1 MNVFKIQSE
10 IEKLV
15 TELKKVAK
23 ENEVSIYVDASPYDS
38 IIDTVRIFEIFD
50 AKDTSSL
57 STSFSTNDV
66 IYEKTN
72 EEINVVF
79 RYIKLSKK

>member
-1 MNVFKIQSE
+1 MNVFKIQNE

-23 ENEVSIYVDASPYDS
+23 ENEVSIYVDASPYES
-38 IIDTVRIFEIFD
+38 IIDTVRIFD
-50 AKDTSSL
+50 AKDIRSSL
-57 STSFSTNDV
+57 STIDV

-72 EEINVVF
+72 EEINTVF
-79 RYIKLSKK
+79 KYIKLPKKEETA

>member
-23 ENEVSIYVDASPYDS
+23 ENEVSIYVDASPYEN
-38 IIDTVRIFEIFD
+38 IIDTVRIFD
-50 AKDTSSL
+50 AKGTISL
-57 STSFSTNDV
+57 STSDI
-66 IYEKTN
+66 IYEKIN
-72 EEINVVF
+72 EEINTVF
-79 RYIKLSKK
+79 KYIKLSKKEETA

>member
-23 ENEVSIYVDASPYDS
+23 ENEVSIYVDASPYKN
-38 IIDTVRIFEIFD
+38 IFDTVRIFD
-50 AKDTSSL
+50 AKDAGSL
-57 STSFSTNDV
+57 STI

-72 EEINVVF
+72 EEINTVF
-79 RYIKLSKK
+79 KYIKLSKKEETA

>member
-23 ENEVSIYVDASPYDS
+23 ENEVSIYIDASPYES
-38 IIDTVRIFEIFD
+38 IIDTVRIYD

-57 STSFSTNDV
+57 STIDV

-72 EEINVVF
+72 EEINTVF
-79 RYIKLSKK
+79 KYIKLLKKEETA

>member
-1 MNVFKIQSE
+1 VDKLEYIISE

-15 TELKKVAK
+15 AELKKVAK
-23 ENEVSIYVDASPYDS
+23 ENEVSIYVDASPYEN
-38 IIDTVRIFEIFD
+38 IIDSVRIFD

-57 STSFSTNDV
+57 LTNDV

-79 RYIKLSKK
+79 KYIKL

>member
-23 ENEVSIYVDASPYDS
+23 ENEVSIYVDVSPYES
-38 IIDTVRIFEIFD
+38 INIIDTVRIYD
-50 AKDTSSL
+50 TKDTSSL
-57 STSFSTNDV
+57 STIDV

-72 EEINVVF
+72 EEINTVF
-79 RYIKLSKK
+79 KYIKLPKKEETA

>member
-23 ENEVSIYVDASPYDS
+23 ENEVSIYVDASPYEN
-38 IIDTVRIFEIFD
+38 IIDTVRIFD
-50 AKDTSSL
+50 AKGTISL
-57 STSFSTNDV
+57 STSDV

-72 EEINVVF
+72 EEINTVF
-79 RYIKLSKK
+79 KYIKLSKKEETA

>member
-1 MNVFKIQSE
+1 MDKLEYIISE

-15 TELKKVAK
+15 AELKKVAK
-23 ENEVSIYVDASPYDS
+23 ENEVSIYVDASPYES
-38 IIDTVRIFEIFD
+38 IIDTVRIFD

-57 STSFSTNDV
+57 LTNDV

-79 RYIKLSKK
+79 KYIKL

>member
-23 ENEVSIYVDASPYDS
+23 ENEVSIYVDASPYES
-38 IIDTVRIFEIFD
+38 IIDTVRIFD

-57 STSFSTNDV
+57 STIDV

-72 EEINVVF
+72 EEINTVF
-79 RYIKLSKK
+79 KYIKLPKKEETA

>member
-23 ENEVSIYVDASPYDS
+23 ENEVSIYVDASPYES
-38 IIDTVRIFEIFD
+38 IIDTVRIFD

-57 STSFSTNDV
+57 LTNDV

-79 RYIKLSKK
+79 KYIKL

>member
-23 ENEVSIYVDASPYDS
+23 ENEVSIFVDTSPYEN
-38 IIDTVRIFEIFD
+38 IIDTVRIYD
-50 AKDTSSL
+50 ANDTSSL
-57 STSFSTNDV
+57 STKDV

-72 EEINVVF
+72 EEINTVF
-79 RYIKLSKK
+79 KYIKLS

>member
-23 ENEVSIYVDASPYDS
+23 ENEVSIYVDASPYDC

-57 STSFSTNDV
+57 SNDV

-79 RYIKLSKK
+79 RYIKLSKKEETA

>member
-23 ENEVSIYVDASPYDS
+23 ENEVSIYVDASPYEN
-38 IIDTVRIFEIFD
+38 IIDTVRIF
-50 AKDTSSL
+50 DTKGTISL
-57 STSFSTNDV
+57 STSDV

-72 EEINVVF
+72 EEINTVF
-79 RYIKLSKK
+79 KYIKLSKKEETA

>member
-23 ENEVSIYVDASPYDS
+23 ENEVSIFVDASPYES
-38 IIDTVRIFEIFD
+38 IIDTVRIFD
-50 AKDTSSL
+50 VKDISSL
-57 STSFSTNDV
+57 STNDV

-72 EEINVVF
+72 EEINTVF
-79 RYIKLSKK
+79 KYIKLSKKEETA

>member
-1 MNVFKIQSE
+1 VDKLEYIISE

-15 TELKKVAK
+15 AELKKVAK
-23 ENEVSIYVDASPYDS
+23 ENEVSIYVDASPYES
-38 IIDTVRIFEIFD
+38 IIDTVRIFD

-57 STSFSTNDV
+57 LTNDV

-79 RYIKLSKK
+79 KYIKL

>member
-23 ENEVSIYVDASPYDS
+23 ENEVSIYVDASPYES
-38 IIDTVRIFEIFD
+38 IIDTVRIFD
-50 AKDTSSL
+50 AKDTGSL
-57 STSFSTNDV
+57 STIDV

-72 EEINVVF
+72 EEINTVF
-79 RYIKLSKK
+79 KYIKLSKKEETA

>member
-23 ENEVSIYVDASPYDS
+23 ENEVSIYVDASPYES
-38 IIDTVRIFEIFD
+38 IIDTVRIFD

-57 STSFSTNDV
+57 STIDV

-72 EEINVVF
+72 EEINTVF
-79 RYIKLSKK
+79 KYIKLSKKE

>member
-1 MNVFKIQSE
+1 VNVFKIQSE

-23 ENEVSIYVDASPYDS
+23 ENEVSIYVDASPYKN
-38 IIDTVRIFEIFD
+38 IIDTVRIFD
-50 AKDTSSL
+50 AKDTDSL
-57 STSFSTNDV
+57 STIDV

-72 EEINVVF
+72 EEINTVF
-79 RYIKLSKK
+79 KYIKLSKKEETT

>member
-23 ENEVSIYVDASPYDS
+23 ENEVSIYIDASPYES
-38 IIDTVRIFEIFD
+38 IIDTVRIYD

-57 STSFSTNDV
+57 STIDV

-72 EEINVVF
+72 EEINTVF
-79 RYIKLSKK
+79 KYIKLSKKEETA

>member
-23 ENEVSIYVDASPYDS
+23 ENEVSIFVDASPYER
-38 IIDTVRIFEIFD
+38 IIDTVRIYD

-57 STSFSTNDV
+57 STNDV

-72 EEINVVF
+72 EEINTVF
-79 RYIKLSKK
+79 KYIKLS

>member
-23 ENEVSIYVDASPYDS
+23 ENEVSIYVDASPYEI
-38 IIDTVRIFEIFD
+38 IIDTVRIYD

-57 STSFSTNDV
+57 STTDI

-72 EEINVVF
+72 EEINTVF
-79 RYIKLSKK
+79 KYIKLPKKEKTA

>member
-1 MNVFKIQSE
+1 MDKLEYIISE

-15 TELKKVAK
+15 AELKKVAK
-23 ENEVSIYVDASPYDS
+23 ENEVSIYVDASPYEN
-38 IIDTVRIFEIFD
+38 IIDSVRIFD

-57 STSFSTNDV
+57 LTNDV

-79 RYIKLSKK
+79 KYIKL

>member
-1 MNVFKIQSE
+1 MNVFKILSE

-23 ENEVSIYVDASPYDS
+23 ENEVSIYVDASPYKN
-38 IIDTVRIFEIFD
+38 IIDTVRIFD
-50 AKDTSSL
+50 AKDTDSL
-57 STSFSTNDV
+57 STIDV

-72 EEINVVF
+72 EEINTVF
-79 RYIKLSKK
+79 KYIKLSKKEETT

>member
-23 ENEVSIYVDASPYDS
+23 ENEVSIYVDASPYES
-38 IIDTVRIFEIFD
+38 IIDTVRIFD

-57 STSFSTNDV
+57 STIDV

-72 EEINVVF
+72 EEINAVF
-79 RYIKLSKK
+79 KYIKLSKKEETA

>member
-1 MNVFKIQSE
+1 MNVFKIQGE

-23 ENEVSIYVDASPYDS
+23 ENEVSIYVDASPYES
-38 IIDTVRIFEIFD
+38 IIDTVRVFD
-50 AKDTSSL
+50 AKN
-57 STSFSTNDV
+57 TSFLSTNDV

-79 RYIKLSKK
+79 KYIKLSKKEETA

>member
-15 TELKKVAK
+15 TELKKIAK
-23 ENEVSIYVDASPYDS
+23 ENEVNIYVEASPYEI
-38 IIDTVRIFEIFD
+38 IIDTVRIYD
-50 AKDTSSL
+50 VKDTRPSP
-57 STSFSTNDV
+57 TIDV

-72 EEINVVF
+72 EEINTVF
-79 RYIKLSKK
+79 KYIELSKKEETA

>member
-1 MNVFKIQSE
+1 MDVFKIQSE

-23 ENEVSIYVDASPYDS
+23 ENEVSIYVDASPYES
-38 IIDTVRIFEIFD
+38 IIDTVRIFD

-57 STSFSTNDV
+57 LTNDV

-79 RYIKLSKK
+79 KYIKL

>member
-1 MNVFKIQSE
+1 MNVFKIQGE

-23 ENEVSIYVDASPYDS
+23 ENEVSIYVDASPYES
-38 IIDTVRIFEIFD
+38 IIDTVRIFD
-50 AKDTSSL
+50 VKDISSL
-57 STSFSTNDV
+57 STNDV

-72 EEINVVF
+72 EEINTVF
-79 RYIKLSKK
+79 KYIKLSKKEETA

>member
-1 MNVFKIQSE
+1 MDKLEYIISE

-15 TELKKVAK
+15 AELKKVAK
-23 ENEVSIYVDASPYDS
+23 ENEVSIYVDASPYEN
-38 IIDTVRIFEIFD
+38 IIDTVRIFD

-57 STSFSTNDV
+57 LTNDV

-79 RYIKLSKK
+79 KYIKL

>member
-1 MNVFKIQSE
+1 VDKLEYIISE

-15 TELKKVAK
+15 AELKKVAK
-23 ENEVSIYVDASPYDS
+23 ENEVSIYVDASPYEN
-38 IIDTVRIFEIFD
+38 IIDTVRIFD

-57 STSFSTNDV
+57 LTNDV

-79 RYIKLSKK
+79 KYIKL

>member
-1 MNVFKIQSE
+1 MDKLEYIISE

-23 ENEVSIYVDASPYDS
+23 ENEVSIYVDASPYES
-38 IIDTVRIFEIFD
+38 IIDTVRIFD

-57 STSFSTNDV
+57 LTNDV

-79 RYIKLSKK
+79 KYIKL

>member
-23 ENEVSIYVDASPYDS
+23 ENEVSIYVDASPYES
-38 IIDTVRIFEIFD
+38 IIDTVRIFD
-50 AKDTSSL
+50 AEDTSSL
-57 STSFSTNDV
+57 STNDV

-72 EEINVVF
+72 EEINTVF
-79 RYIKLSKK
+79 KYIKMSKKEETA

>member
-23 ENEVSIYVDASPYDS
+23 ENEVSIYVDASPYES
-38 IIDTVRIFEIFD
+38 IIDTVRIFKIFD

-57 STSFSTNDV
+57 STDV

-72 EEINVVF
+72 EEINTVF
-79 RYIKLSKK
+79 KYIKLSKKEETA

>member
-23 ENEVSIYVDASPYDS
+23 ENEVSIFVDASPYES
-38 IIDTVRIFEIFD
+38 IIDTVRIFD
-50 AKDTSSL
+50 VKDISSL
-57 STSFSTNDV
+57 STNDV

-72 EEINVVF
+72 EEINAVF
-79 RYIKLSKK
+79 KYIKLSKKEETA

>member
-23 ENEVSIYVDASPYDS
+23 ENEVSIYVDASPYEN
-38 IIDTVRIFEIFD
+38 IIDTVRIFD
-50 AKDTSSL
+50 AKGTISL
-57 STSFSTNDV
+57 STNDV

-72 EEINVVF
+72 EEINTVF
-79 RYIKLSKK
+79 KYIKLSKKEETA

>member
-1 MNVFKIQSE
+1 MNAFKIQSE

-23 ENEVSIYVDASPYDS
+23 ENEVSIYVDASPYES
-38 IIDTVRIFEIFD
+38 IIDTVRIYD

-57 STSFSTNDV
+57 STIDV

-72 EEINVVF
+72 EEINTVF
-79 RYIKLSKK
+79 KYIKLA